1 MFFTECDVAIL
12 DLALLFE
19 RDMQWDSI
27 VLNFDKSILVTSM
40 THGHSS
46 VKDWLI
52 GAIFDIEKTKIFL
65 TTDDDE
71 RQCLLVKVWHRER
84 ERFECVLNI
93 LILKAPDSLPI
104 IDQVHEQR
112 SDCDEHFVQGIFH
125 HEYRY
130 LILEDH
136 RLFLLIIEH

>member
-1 MFFTECDVAIL
+1 
-12 DLALLFE
+12 
-19 RDMQWDSI
+19 
-27 VLNFDKSILVTSM
+27 M

-84 ERFECVLNI
+84 ERFECVLSV

-104 IDQVHEQR
+104 INQVHEQG
-112 SDCDEHFVQGIFH
+112 SDCDEHFVHGIFH

-136 RLFLLIIEH
+136 RLLLLIIEHQTVVFRIHL

>member
-1 MFFTECDVAIL
+1 
-12 DLALLFE
+12 
-19 RDMQWDSI
+19 
-27 VLNFDKSILVTSM
+27 M

-65 TTDDDE
+65 TTNDDE

-84 ERFECVLNI
+84 ECFECVLSI

-104 IDQVHEQR
+104 INQVHER
-112 SDCDEHFVQGIFH
+112 GSHSDEQ
-125 HEYRY
+125 
-130 LILEDH
+130 LILCV
-136 RLFLLIIEH
+136 LN

>member
-1 MFFTECDVAIL
+1 
-12 DLALLFE
+12 
-19 RDMQWDSI
+19 
-27 VLNFDKSILVTSM
+27 M

-84 ERFECVLNI
+84 KCFECVLGIRI
-93 LILKAPDSLPI
+93 LDGLDCLPT

-112 SDCDEHFVQGIFH
+112 SDCNKHFVQCILH
-125 HEYRY
+125 HKYRY
-130 LILEDH
+130 LIH
-136 RLFLLIIEH
+136 KYH